1 MTARQSEKIDKVM
14 TDIYQELY
22 ENSTPKGDFKTMVEN
37 AKLNERGQKIIPYN
51 EYEIEE
57 DVFEEIVDRHLKA
70 TRFVAYIKKSIRN
83 GVLLGCSPKFKR

>member
-22 ENSTPKGDFKTMVEN
+22 EKSTPKGDFHMMVQN
-37 AKLNERGQKIIPYN
+37 AKLNEFGQKIIPFN

-57 DVFEEIVDRHLKA
+57 NVFEEIIEKHLKA
-70 TRFVAYIKKSIRN
+70 TKFVAYIKKSITR
-83 GVLLGCSPKFKR
+83 GILLGCSPKFKR